1 MHAVYDD
8 QEVKM
13 SASLDDSED
22 HSYNVVQSN
31 DLIYASYKLSRNE
44 IRLIIVALSKVDSRT
59 RNPGNITVYPKEFI
73 EMFNTNE
80 QKVWVTMRDA
90 LISLSKKQVEFF
102 RLDRKALKTI
112 NFANWIDGGSFYE
125 NQDDCSKIVL
135 RFTQSIEPYL
145 FELKGNFTICSIEA
159 IQKLTNPIAIRL
171 YLIMLSEIRK
181 AKNSALKK
189 NKTLDVHV
197 LRMSVC
203 QIRKIFPG
211 ISKDF
216 NNLKKFTLKPAF
228 EQIQSLTDMSLTW
241 RTIKTGRAVT
251 DIEISYILDVVEKTG
266 MKPIRPRLC
275 KRPHVKSGSHAEG
288 EWMQKNAEILYQYEK
303 DLKDYDPTLRLNIQD
318 LRRAVECSKLF
329 KPDWHREKLEELE
342 IREGKAKKNTE
353 IENLSTHGIQ
363 VLDDKNAVEE
373 EVLRKQE
380 CSIFEGL
387 KQINGR
393 FFDKK
398 SAEAAGY
405 NWNDL

>member
-1 MHAVYDD
+1 
-8 QEVKM
+8 M
-13 SASLDDSED
+13 SAILDDSED
-22 HSYNVVQSN
+22 QSYSVVQSN
-31 DLIYASYKLSRNE
+31 DLINASYKLSRNE

-59 RNPGNITVYPKEFI
+59 RNPGNIIVYPKEFTK
-73 EMFNTNE
+73 MFNTNE

-102 RLDRKALKTI
+102 RLDKKALKTI

-125 NQDDCSKIVL
+125 KQDDCSKIVL

-181 AKNSALKK
+181 AKSNALKK
-189 NKTLDVHV
+189 SKKLEVNV

-203 QIRKIFPG
+203 QIRKTFPG

-228 EQIQSLTDMSLTW
+228 EQIQTFTDISLVW
-241 RTIKTGRAVT
+241 KTIKTGKTVT

-288 EWMQKNAEILYQYEK
+288 EWMQKNTEILHQYEK
-303 DLKDYDPTLRLNIQD
+303 DLKDYDPALRLNIQD
-318 LRRAVECSKLF
+318 LRRAVECSRLF
-329 KPDWHREKLEELE
+329 KPDWHREKLEELA
-342 IREGKAKKNTE
+342 IREGKIKKSTE
-353 IENLSTHGIQ
+353 IEKINECSNQ
-363 VLDDKNAVEE
+363 VYREKAIVEE
-373 EVLRKQE
+373 NTQIKTPSSFGE
-380 CSIFEGL
+380 I

-405 NWNDL
+405 RWDDL